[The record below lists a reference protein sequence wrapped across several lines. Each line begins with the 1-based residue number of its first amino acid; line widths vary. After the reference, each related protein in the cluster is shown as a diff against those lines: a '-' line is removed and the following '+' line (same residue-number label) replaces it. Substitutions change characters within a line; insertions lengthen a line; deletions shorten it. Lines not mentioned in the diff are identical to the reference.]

1 MDLFVTICNC
11 FLVLFG
17 LLGGDFPDSG
27 HRTDPGSA
35 PDFRFSEPITGAVPC
50 LSPLYIRCEPRNG
63 RTAYELLPG
72 IWIIKIFVLYL
83 PLMKLRRLHTTHGEG
98 HGIFGVRTGC
108 GVAPHW
114 RDHRFRDVY
123 RHYYHHPCGGR
134 VVYIPSH
141 RRMPIPAQVAGA
153 ENRVT
158 AKFSG
163 QHPKLTSSR
172 CSGICAGPDRRW
184 NLDIGR
190 PFLDFRAS
198 DHPEVFYKRL
208 GSLKNENSP

>member
-1 MDLFVTICNC
+1 MEVFSLILLSDCLNMDLFVTICNC

-108 GVAPHW
+108 GVAPH
-114 RDHRFRDVY
+114 
-123 RHYYHHPCGGR
+123 C
-134 VVYIPSH
+134 
-141 RRMPIPAQVAGA
+141 
-153 ENRVT
+153 VT
-158 AKFSG
+158 
-163 QHPKLTSSR
+163 
-172 CSGICAGPDRRW
+172 I
-184 NLDIGR
+184 
-190 PFLDFRAS
+190 AS
-198 DHPEVFYKRL
+198 ATFTATTTTTPVGVE
-208 GSLKNENSP
+208 